1 MIIIFKSYYEIS
13 NTIFLIIALLKLLLK
28 KLDGALNKYQFYSIF
43 SIKFD
48 SVDLEQNDFDST
60 SLKLSSHFVPVCKL

>member
-28 KLDGALNKYQFYSIF
+28 KLDGALNKYNFFNNSFIKAIIKKIRWGFKQIQFF
-43 SIKFD
+43 
-48 SVDLEQNDFDST
+48 
-60 SLKLSSHFVPVCKL
+60 